1 MKENKITIKLNNVSK
16 KYINDIN
23 VLNDIN
29 LTINSG
35 DFVSIIGPSGCGKST
50 LLNIIAGLDT
60 PSTGTVSHN
69 EKTINKLSDNELAK
83 YRAHNI
89 GFVFQFFNLL
99 PSLTLWENIGLPLEI
114 INSKEDK
121 NKLISTALQ
130 NVGMENF
137 ANYFPQELSGGQMQR
152 IAIARALI
160 HRPQIIIADEPTG
173 NLDSQNGKNILELL
187 IKANQ
192 ELKSTLILVTHDNSV
207 ASYSKTIIRIKDGQI
222 LGQN

>member
-121 NKLISTALQ
+121 HKLISTALQ

>member
-1 MKENKITIKLNNVSK
+1 MKENKITIKLNNVGK

>member
-1 MKENKITIKLNNVSK
+1 MKENKITIKLNNVGK

-60 PSTGTVSHN
+60 PSTGSVSHN